1 MDSGELREQQL
12 QDRAEQGFSSS
23 SDVMNELKK
32 AVTIVITSVFSR
44 TVTHAFVIVAP
55 FFQATVDVILICI
68 DKATQSN
75 RGLNQ
80 RLDRHLLDVFQHPND
95 HVAAAFNHAEDR
107 RFLGGEGTS
116 PSDSLESP
124 SSPRAPFFATSSA
137 WPLCPATM

>member
-1 MDSGELREQQL
+1 MASSCPPMRPRNGVGRLLICGRKKKRLNMDSGELREQQL

-32 AVTIVITSVFSR
+32 AQVQRQIRLRDTAMRTQPRSQKRPKPFHGVDMDFTKAVTIVITGVFSR

-75 RGLNQ
+75 RGL
-80 RLDRHLLDVFQHPND
+80 
-95 HVAAAFNHAEDR
+95 
-107 RFLGGEGTS
+107 
-116 PSDSLESP
+116 
-124 SSPRAPFFATSSA
+124 
-137 WPLCPATM
+137 